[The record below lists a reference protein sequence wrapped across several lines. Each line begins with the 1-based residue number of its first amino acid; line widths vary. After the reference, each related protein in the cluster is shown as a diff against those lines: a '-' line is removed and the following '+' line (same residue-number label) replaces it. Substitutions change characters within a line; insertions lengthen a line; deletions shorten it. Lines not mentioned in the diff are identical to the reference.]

1 MIHDTDATEPWM
13 ERLLARLAGYDRV
26 LLFPWG
32 VLPLRDDGVRS
43 TNRWAQFQFQVT
55 LEGLLARRLPA
66 GRLLRVP
73 ALDDLEAR
81 LAHVL
86 ARLGRGAPARANGSG

>member
-1 MIHDTDATEPWM
+1 MIHDQAATEPWM
-13 ERLLARLAGYDRV
+13 ERLLARLGDYDGV

-32 VLPLRDDGVRS
+32 VLPLREDGVRS

-55 LEGLLARRLPA
+55 VEGLLARHLPP

-73 ALDDLEAR
+73 AVDDLEQRVAHA
-81 LAHVL
+81 LAAL
-86 ARLGRGAPARANGSG
+86 SRRS